1 MRKYAVSVKECAKR
15 LRRDTVTIYIAISE
29 GRLKAYKTRN
39 RWQIPLSEVN
49 KFIGKTQIKKKEVK
63 KDGKHKTRTN

>member
-1 MRKYAVSVKECAKR
+1 MRKYAVSVKECAKI
-15 LRRDTVTIYIAISE
+15 LKRDTVTIYVAISE
-29 GRLKAYKTRN
+29 NRLNAYKTKN
-39 RWQIPLSEVN
+39 KWQIPLSEVN